1 MRFGAHCVL
10 YGPETG
16 TDPRAVISR
25 LAKTGAQG
33 CEIEMR
39 DFSVLTGERN
49 FLPFSR
55 KTIWSWLGC
64 TATA

>member
-16 TDPRAVISR
+16 TDPGR
-25 LAKTGAQG
+25 LSAAWQG
-33 CEIEMR
+33 QGHRGVSWER